1 MSSCDC
7 RRCDPAGDSAE
18 DYCYEIAFSIDEEG
32 NFNDDKGIYRDGQTG
47 DEIACHGCR
56 ICDTGEKPHSPFWYS
71 GCSNCIIQ
79 ATCATCPDDADLC
92 RCFEP
97 NGEVVA

>member
-71 GCSNCIIQ
+71 GCSNCII
-79 ATCATCPDDADLC
+79 
-92 RCFEP
+92 
-97 NGEVVA
+97 EVVA